1 MNLTVTSRTVN
12 NNGDIV
18 GVASGNT
25 THYSSFGDVENK
37 LVV

>member
-12 NNGDIV
+12 NGGDIV

-25 THYSSFGDVENK
+25 THFMSK
-37 LVV
+37 LFLVT

>member
-12 NNGDIV
+12 NGGDIV

-25 THYSSFGDVENK
+25 THFMVK
-37 LVV
+37 LLVT